1 MMDFNSPFCKDDR
14 GPEETHAKD
23 FCGHMGNGMERAT
36 PTFHLPKCIW
46 NYRKQ
51 FFLYVR
57 LANYLNTITNSNP
70 LSKIKT
76 TNTIIFPGLILS
88 QKVREEL
95 QTIILG
101 LKASSKTSLL

>member
-1 MMDFNSPFCKDDR
+1 MPKTFV
-14 GPEETHAKD
+14 AIW
-23 FCGHMGNGMERAT
+23 GMEWKEQHPHFIFQNVFGT
-36 PTFHLPKCIW
+36 IE
-46 NYRKQ
+46 NN

-57 LANYLNTITNSNP
+57 LANYLNTIKAPNL

-76 TNTIIFPGLILS
+76 TNTIIFTGLILS